1 MKTFYD
7 LLQLL
12 KKFGI
17 FIYTRDRKMDLQ
29 LMEKEVHELH
39 NWGMIDT
46 QTFQQ
51 ALLILRKELSQV
63 KETKL

>member
-39 NWGMIDT
+39 SWGMIDT
-46 QTFQQ
+46 LTFQQ
-51 ALLILRKELSQV
+51 AILILRKELSLLNE
-63 KETKL
+63 KK